1 MDYKTIPD
9 MFLNITSQ
17 FSSKSLYHYKK
28 NNDWIGI
35 KGSDVRSTVRNISA
49 ALRSIDIKEGD
60 KVAILSTNS
69 PRWSMSDYAIIC
81 NGSVT
86 VTVYPTLL
94 SDQVGYILS
103 NSDTKA
109 VFVENRDQL
118 DKVIKVRDDMMENNH
133 IIVMDDSLDEKIE
146 NTYNFINFLDM
157 GQEFENENKFS
168 LTKISEQISEDDL
181 ITIIYT
187 SGTTGNP
194 KGVMLSH
201 GNLISN
207 VNATIKMA
215 DLNED
220 DEHSFLSFLPLSHVL
235 ERMAGHF
242 TSLAI
247 GAEVYFAESIE
258 TVADNLAETSPSIVV
273 SVPRLFEKMYNKISD
288 GLKTAPAL
296 RRKIFNFAY
305 NTGKETSHIYDKSSL
320 KGLQKIKYNLS
331 KKLVYSKIKQ
341 KLGGRI
347 RFFVSGG
354 APLSKE
360 VAEFFSYL
368 DITILEGYG
377 LTETSPVLTSNVE
390 GDLKFGTVGKPL
402 FNVDIKIAEDGEIL
416 AKGPNIMKGYYKNEE
431 ETKKTIDSEGWLYT
445 GDIGEFD
452 EQGFLKI
459 TDRKKSLIV
468 TSGGK
473 NIAPAPLENALI
485 SSIYVEQIV
494 AIGDKRNFI
503 SAIIAPNFEAL
514 EGYLRGK
521 GVEGLSASEMSSHF
535 ETISLFNKEL
545 TTRMEPFP
553 QYEKIK
559 KFVVIDRLFELEK
572 NEITPSLKIRRKA
585 IAENFKDLIDTMY
598 ESN

>member
-9 MFLNITSQ
+9 MFLNITNQ

-28 NNDWIGI
+28 NNEWIGI
-35 KGSDVRSTVRNISA
+35 KGSDVRSSVRNLAA
-49 ALRSIDIKEGD
+49 ALQSVDIKGGD

-69 PRWSMSDYAIIC
+69 PRWSMADYAVIC

-94 SDQVGYILS
+94 PAQIEYILD

-109 VFVENRDQL
+109 VFVENAEQL
-118 DKVIKVRDDMMENNH
+118 DKVNEIRANLNTLKHV
-133 IIVMDDSLDEKIE
+133 IVMDDSLEKKSD
-146 NTYNFINFLDM
+146 NDYNFIDFLDM
-157 GQEFENENKFS
+157 GQDFENNNEFS
-168 LTKISEQISEDDL
+168 LTKISEGIHRDDL
-181 ITIIYT
+181 LTIIYT

-194 KGVMLSH
+194 KGVMLTH

-215 DLNED
+215 DLKEEE
-220 DEHSFLSFLPLSHVL
+220 EHSFLSFLPLSHVL

-242 TSLAI
+242 TSFAI

-258 TVADNLAETSPSIVV
+258 TVADNLTETSPSIVC

-288 GLKTAPAL
+288 GLKTAPAV

-305 NTGKETSHIYDKSSL
+305 NTGKETAHIYDKSKL
-320 KGLQKIKYNLS
+320 KGFQKFKYNLS

-347 RFFVSGG
+347 QFFVSGG

-416 AKGPNIMKGYYKNEE
+416 AKGPNIMKGY
-431 ETKKTIDSEGWLYT
+431 
-445 GDIGEFD
+445 
-452 EQGFLKI
+452 
-459 TDRKKSLIV
+459 
-468 TSGGK
+468 
-473 NIAPAPLENALI
+473 
-485 SSIYVEQIV
+485 
-494 AIGDKRNFI
+494 
-503 SAIIAPNFEAL
+503 
-514 EGYLRGK
+514 
-521 GVEGLSASEMSSHF
+521 
-535 ETISLFNKEL
+535 
-545 TTRMEPFP
+545 
-553 QYEKIK
+553 
-559 KFVVIDRLFELEK
+559 
-572 NEITPSLKIRRKA
+572 
-585 IAENFKDLIDTMY
+585 
-598 ESN
+598 